1 MQIQA
6 DSLTFKYQN
15 ILKTQYK
22 KGRLPS
28 VKYGFYGD
36 KLTKKTV
43 TLEHLRP
50 VCQGGKTELKNLVLA
65 SANKNQERGIRPLA
79 EDDGIKLPVCVRCHT
94 SGNVT
99 ERIHD
104 NVMAEKLSKIC
115 GQLAWEKRKVA
126 EGFTEEKARELF
138 RYRYGRS
145 YL

>member
-36 KLTKKTV
+36 RLTKKTV

-79 EDDGIKLPVCVRCHT
+79 EVLNWKNVWRYLDQFKNVIAGDFNGNDYIKMILNT
-94 SGNVT
+94 
-99 ERIHD
+99 I
-104 NVMAEKLSKIC
+104 K
-115 GQLAWEKRKVA
+115 
-126 EGFTEEKARELF
+126 ELLN
-138 RYRYGRS
+138 G
-145 YL
+145 